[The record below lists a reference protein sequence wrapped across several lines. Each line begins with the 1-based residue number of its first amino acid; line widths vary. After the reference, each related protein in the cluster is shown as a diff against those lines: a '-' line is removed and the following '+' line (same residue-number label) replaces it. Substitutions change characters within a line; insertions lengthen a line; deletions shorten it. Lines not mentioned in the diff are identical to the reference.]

1 MPASASKKKAYAKRL
16 NKIAGRYGRQEDAT
30 IRSILAMFKTL
41 RNDIAGAVTAI
52 DPDKWEHFRLK
63 ALGQHLD
70 RMIDK
75 FERQLRGEVKSAL
88 ENAVADGRDSVLEPL
103 IGLAQTLPKELQDVI
118 GTRPVLFTPS
128 ISLSGAV
135 FMAPTAGQ
143 ANVALDFS
151 AELIQNIVEPMRA
164 QINVVLSRA
173 ILGRMKPLEAM
184 KAVTKI
190 LGVEAKAGVW
200 AKRKPIVSGVAAR
213 AETDV
218 RTEMQRMYNVSH
230 HGQMQM
236 LGRSMDGLTKR
247 WIATSDLRTRGSHL
261 LIHRRTGQ
269 KPIPIHKPFIL
280 EPQKGEQDRGKRFK
294 LMYPGDPTGP
304 PGLTIN
310 CRCKMA
316 VIHPE
321 IGVIGSSLD
330 GRIGAELKRRGI
342 PVDVVKEAIELT
354 YALQD
359 IVADA
364 MVRGE

>member
-16 NKIAGRYGRQEDAT
+16 NKIATRYGRQEDAT
-30 IRSILAMFKTL
+30 VRSILAMFKTL
-41 RNDIAGAVTAI
+41 RKDMADAVVAI

-63 ALGQHLD
+63 TLGQHFD

-75 FERQLRGEVKSAL
+75 FERQLRDEVKGAL
-88 ENAVADGRDSVLEPL
+88 EYAVADGRDSVLEPL
-103 IGLAQTLPKELQDVI
+103 VDLAETLPKELRAVI

-128 ISLSGAV
+128 ISISAAT
-135 FMAPTAGQ
+135 FMAPSEGQ

-173 ILGRMKPLEAM
+173 VLGRLKPIEAM

-190 LGVEAKAGVW
+190 LGVEASAGVW

-218 RTEMQRMYNVSH
+218 RTEMTRMYNVSH
-230 HGQMQM
+230 HGQMMM
-236 LGRSMDGLTKR
+236 LANTMDGLTKR
-247 WIATSDLRTRGSHL
+247 WLATSDLRTRGSHL
-261 LIHRRTGQ
+261 LIHAQTKS
-269 KPIPIHKPFIL
+269 KPIPVHKPYWL
-280 EPQKGEQDRGKRFK
+280 VPQKGEQHKGKRFA

-310 CRCKMA
+310 CRCSQA
-316 VIHPE
+316 IIHPE

-330 GRIGAELKRRGI
+330 GRIKSELKRRG
-342 PVDVVKEAIELT
+342 VDID
-354 YALQD
+354 AL
-359 IVADA
+359 
-364 MVRGE
+364 